1 MTRTEA
7 LTAARAQIDSFDR
20 RSTKANRTARSR
32 RLIGMALQ
40 AYGFSEEY
48 ATWLANGFHGNEDW
62 KDYFR
67 RLSNLKPYLLQK
79 GKA

>member
-7 LTAARAQIDSFDR
+7 LTAARAQIDRLDR
-20 RSTKANRTARSR
+20 RSSKTTRTARSR
-32 RLIGMALQ
+32 RLISMALH
-40 AYGFSEEY
+40 AYGFSQEY

-67 RLSNLKPYLLQK
+67 RLSNLKPYLLPK
-79 GKA
+79 GRA